1 MERKMKKYIIIT
13 SIFEPTAA
21 VRKFSQ
27 LKDFHTV
34 VVGDKKSP
42 VQYECE
48 NVTFL
53 PVSQNQGTELEKI
66 LPYNHYCRK
75 MLGYI
80 YALKNGAQLLYDTD
94 DDNCPKSNFY
104 IPEFEGEYPSLK
116 SQNTF
121 ANIYKCYTDQEIWPR
136 GYPLELLKDEPNNYN
151 LDVLDIKKQ
160 NVGVWQS
167 IVDNEPDVDAIYRL
181 TNNTLCIFKTGKP
194 VVLEKGTVCPFN
206 SQATAFRKELVPL
219 MYLPSTVTFRF
230 TDILRGLVAQPIMW
244 KAGYNLGFTNACVI
258 QERNVHNYLKDFE
271 SEIPCYLFAK
281 SVTEK
286 SIKVVKENRSISEN
300 LFEVYCMLEKEG
312 VVKSSELDVLQAW
325 LKDISSISL

>member
-1 MERKMKKYIIIT
+1 MERQVKNCIIIT
-13 SIFEPTAA
+13 SIFEPTPA
-21 VRKFSQ
+21 VRKFSE
-27 LKDFHTV
+27 LKDFHVV

-42 VQYECE
+42 AQYDCN

-53 PVSQNQGTELEKI
+53 PVSQNQGTELERV

-80 YALKNGAQLLYDTD
+80 YALRNGAELLYDTD
-94 DDNCPKSNFY
+94 DDNTPKDNFY
-104 IPEFEGEYPSLK
+104 IPEFEGDFPSLK
-116 SQNTF
+116 SENTF
-121 ANIYKCYTDQEIWPR
+121 ANVYKCYSNQKIWPR
-136 GYPLELLKDEPNNYN
+136 GYPLELLTNDPNNYN
-151 LDVLDIKKQ
+151 LDTLDIKKQ
-160 NVGVWQS
+160 KIGVWQS

-181 TNNTLCIFKTGKP
+181 TSNELCTFKSGEP
-194 VVLEKGTVCPFN
+194 VVLETGTVCPFN

-244 KAGYNLGFTNACVI
+244 KAGYHLGFTNACVI

-281 SVTEK
+281 SVIEK
-286 SIKVVKENRSISEN
+286 SMGIVTEDKSVSEN
-300 LFEVYCMLEKEG
+300 LFAVYCMLEKEG
-312 VVKSSELDVLQAW
+312 IVKPFELDVLKAW
-325 LKDISSISL
+325 LKDISSIE